1 MLSFAS
7 LCLYKGW
14 FCFMKAFRGMYVYV
28 YTPPM
33 VGIRNMAIRNEILK
47 SGSPNLISLTF
58 SLKINEKL
66 SIWLA
71 QHISYCLGGGC
82 KHNFAGNRVI
92 DTMSIDTILIVSLGE

>member
-1 MLSFAS
+1 MLSFAR
-7 LCLYKGW
+7 LCLYKGG

-47 SGSPNLISLTF
+47 FGSPNLIESTL
-58 SLKINEKL
+58 SLKINKKL

-82 KHNFAGNRVI
+82 LSA
-92 DTMSIDTILIVSLGE
+92 S